1 MDGTALPVIGGS
13 NPLKGRQE
21 SKFVKKSQE
30 YARGTLG
37 TMQTI
42 EARPMHNISA
52 AGMPSQVMSN
62 TSTRNMQTKVNN
74 KLFQG
79 GTEEDYNRLSGV
91 RNSKPTNTM
100 KDDNAEKE
108 GAFISGKIKRRN

>member
-1 MDGTALPVIGGS
+1 MFTYFSFQSNLLRGHLESKFTRYERPIGNAGMGKSMDGTALPVIGGS

-52 AGMPSQVMSN
+52 AGMPS
-62 TSTRNMQTKVNN
+62 
-74 KLFQG
+74 
-79 GTEEDYNRLSGV
+79 
-91 RNSKPTNTM
+91 
-100 KDDNAEKE
+100 
-108 GAFISGKIKRRN
+108 